1 LIYFLF
7 FTMLLA
13 RSLCKNID
21 QRVLNLLSDKVD
33 ERHKRTMAIEIRH
46 RPLLGRKKDC
56 FFRFYAWKEAR
67 KNPTPSKGSDFLFCW
82 CRLTESNRQ
91 PTDYDGIF
99 AVFGYGPKEG
109 FSVLF
114 LPRDVSSSTALCF
127 FAFQQFGD
135 NWREKFLAKISPR
148 NIGATTDVSMRIRI
162 FRS

>member
-1 LIYFLF
+1 
-7 FTMLLA
+7 
-13 RSLCKNID
+13 
-21 QRVLNLLSDKVD
+21 
-33 ERHKRTMAIEIRH
+33 MAIEIRH
-46 RPLLGRKKDC
+46 RRLLGRKKDC
-56 FFRFYAWKEAR
+56 FFQFYAWKEAR

-127 FAFQQFGD
+127 FAFQQFGGTIG
-135 NWREKFLAKISPR
+135 EKNFLAKISPGT
-148 NIGATTDVSMRIRI
+148 IGADYGRQHADYAF